1 MHISVL
7 HLYIGNMA
15 TANDNML
22 KSRFRPNT
30 KHAIVST
37 AININ
42 IYMGCGLPNFTSPV
56 FLVKVH
62 SEKAPILF
70 EVLVTGGLP
79 VRCASQFQNCIK
91 RFHSEVAVSK

>member
-42 IYMGCGLPNFTSPV
+42 IYIYGMWIA
-56 FLVKVH
+56 K
-62 SEKAPILF
+62 
-70 EVLVTGGLP
+70 
-79 VRCASQFQNCIK
+79 
-91 RFHSEVAVSK
+91 FHKSCFFGESSF